1 MYTLTC
7 ETQQT
12 RWHSPNRL
20 PRTCQTRRHS
30 PNHLPRTRQ
39 TGRHSPS
46 RLPSTRHTRR
56 HLPKAIFEKN
66 VTRLDKFAQVT
77 CESREFGVSGHSLI
91 SIQIFNYFF
100 TNSSKHLI
108 KFLAAIKNNQR
119 PKTFH
124 FRLKKLHKRKIIQL
138 SAVRTAESWIFFR
151 FCNFLRPKMKRFWPL
166 VIFNC
171 GRKFIRCLLLFI
183 KK

>member
-20 PRTCQTRRHS
+20 PRTRRHS

-39 TGRHSPS
+39 TGGHSPS

-77 CESREFGVSGHSLI
+77 CESCEFGVSGHSLI

-138 SAVRTAESWIFFR
+138 SAVRTAESWKPSAVQDCFENKTDQKLFFYT
-151 FCNFLRPKMKRFWPL
+151 LYKL
-166 VIFNC
+166 SHIIQIIS
-171 GRKFIRCLLLFI
+171 FIS
-183 KK
+183 